1 MQRGYKLLISGG
13 GILAL
18 GIILIGIT
26 FVILKQQSFSINS
39 SIETISPSK
48 SMFKSSQVT
57 AGKKMAIVVNYQPP
71 DVPLNIRVIQQPGL
85 AKILDLNFTHRLF
98 TNFVPSKDGMDN
110 IMITNLG
117 TKQVSANA
125 IFGSSEFFDATGQPK
140 TALSGMAIA
149 GPLLSFI
156 GIIVLIIGGIFLLKD
171 SIRKGKYN
179 TGNNKWDKMN
189 NKKFIVFLTD

>member
-171 SIRKGKYN
+171 RIRKGKYN
-179 TGNNKWDKMN
+179 TGNNK
-189 NKKFIVFLTD
+189 

>member
-1 MQRGYKLLISGG
+1 MQRGYKLLIAGG

-18 GIILIGIT
+18 GIILIGIA

-39 SIETISPSK
+39 SIETISPGK

-71 DVPLNIRVIQQPGL
+71 DIPLNIQVIQQPSL

-117 TKQVSANA
+117 TKQISASA
-125 IFGSSEFFDATGQPK
+125 IFGSSEFFDAAGQPK
-140 TALSGMAIA
+140 TALSVMAIA

-171 SIRKGKYN
+171 RIRTRRREGRDSSSSYS
-179 TGNNKWDKMN
+179 
-189 NKKFIVFLTD
+189 

>member
-1 MQRGYKLLISGG
+1 MQRGYKLLIAGVA
-13 GILAL
+13 ILAL

-26 FVILKQQSFSINS
+26 FVILKQQSFSISS
-39 SIETISPSK
+39 SIEIISPGK
-48 SMFKSSQVT
+48 SMFKTSEVT

-71 DVPLNIRVIQQPGL
+71 DIPLNVQVIQQPGL

-98 TNFVPSKDGMDN
+98 TIFAPSKDGMDN

-125 IFGSSEFFDATGQPK
+125 IFGSSEFFDAGGQPK
-140 TALSGMAIA
+140 TSLGIMAIA

-171 SIRKGKYN
+171 RIRKRKGIDSGSK
-179 TGNNKWDKMN
+179 
-189 NKKFIVFLTD
+189 

>member
-1 MQRGYKLLISGG
+1 MQRGYKLLIAGG

-57 AGKKMAIVVNYQPP
+57 AGKKMAIVVIYQPP

-171 SIRKGKYN
+171 RIRKGKYN
-179 TGNNKWDKMN
+179 TGNNK
-189 NKKFIVFLTD
+189 

>member
-1 MQRGYKLLISGG
+1 MQRGYKLLIAGG

-140 TALSGMAIA
+140 TSLSVMAIA

-171 SIRKGKYN
+171 RIRKGKYN
-179 TGNNKWDKMN
+179 TGNNK
-189 NKKFIVFLTD
+189 

>member
-1 MQRGYKLLISGG
+1 MQRGYKLLIAGG

-39 SIETISPSK
+39 SIETISPGK

-71 DVPLNIRVIQQPGL
+71 DIPLNIQVIQQPSL
-85 AKILDLNFTHRLF
+85 SKILDLNFTHRLF

-117 TKQVSANA
+117 TKQVSASA

-140 TALSGMAIA
+140 TALSVMAIA

-156 GIIVLIIGGIFLLKD
+156 GIIVLIIGGIFLLMVR
-171 SIRKGKYN
+171 IRKRKYD
-179 TGNNKWDKMN
+179 TGNNK
-189 NKKFIVFLTD
+189 

>member
-1 MQRGYKLLISGG
+1 MQRGYKLLIAGG

-26 FVILKQQSFSINS
+26 FVILKQRSFSINS

-125 IFGSSEFFDATGQPK
+125 IFGSSEFFDATGQP
-140 TALSGMAIA
+140 TTSLSVMAIA

-171 SIRKGKYN
+171 RIRKGKYN
-179 TGNNKWDKMN
+179 TGNNK
-189 NKKFIVFLTD
+189 